1 MGKIRMYV
9 QKGCPHCDA
18 AKAFFQSRQVP
29 VEAIEIGFDRILQEG
44 MRALS
49 NDGKGL
55 PVPVKISFA
64 TEEIV
69 LGNDPAVLDRIATA
83 AGYPAVA
90 SDPAA

>member
-1 MGKIRMYV
+1 MGKIRMYT

-18 AKAFFQSRQVP
+18 AKLFFESRKVP
-29 VEAIEIGFDRILQEG
+29 VEVIEIGFDRVLQEG

-55 PVPVKISFA
+55 PVPVTISFA

-69 LGNDPAVLDRIATA
+69 IGNDPSVLDRIATSS
-83 AGYPAVA
+83 GYPAIA
-90 SDPAA
+90 PDSAA